1 MFYKCNFKII
11 TAGGKNVAPVPIE
24 DRIKAS
30 LRDVISNVVV
40 IGDRRKFLSCL
51 LTLKVNVDA
60 KTLQPSNVL
69 SPEAVAWCDAVVPE
83 SGGKVLTVQDFRVGP
98 FANQLKRA
106 LEDGIEAA
114 NEQALFKVIFSAF
127 SESLE

>member
-1 MFYKCNFKII
+1 MYQSYFKII

-40 IGDRRKFLSCL
+40 IGDRRKYLSCL
-51 LTLKVNVDA
+51 VTLRVNVDA
-60 KTLQPSNVL
+60 KTSQPSDDL

-83 SGGKVLTVQDFRVGP
+83 SRGMILTVQDFRAGR

-106 LEDGIEAA
+106 IEDGIEVA
-114 NEQALFKVIFSAF
+114 NGQALSQVCSV
-127 SESLE
+127 LRLPY